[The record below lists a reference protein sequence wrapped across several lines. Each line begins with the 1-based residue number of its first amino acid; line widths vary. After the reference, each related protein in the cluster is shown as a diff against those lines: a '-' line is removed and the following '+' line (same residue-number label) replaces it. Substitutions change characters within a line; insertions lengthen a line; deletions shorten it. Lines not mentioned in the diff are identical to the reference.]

1 VSKENAMRVSTL
13 ILLLFVSFSLF
24 GQRAI
29 RQANRLITEKKYRS
43 AWEVL
48 DKADPKNEK
57 PALALAKTD
66 LLLKY
71 FINTVMH
78 QVFTLKD
85 LKSGEKVEDLRGKD
99 ENDNLIRFN
108 PEEVLDTLLKKHP
121 TEYALYA
128 GLGNYYYETFIIF
141 QENWIKK
148 PEELVNLITE
158 NYKQAAQHGLLTY
171 QVAYRIGFSQLF
183 LQRFAE
189 ARKSFDQAIQLN
201 PKYPDSYYSQAYTC
215 LQLNMNDSALANAN
229 KAYEL
234 FTDTFNRSDV
244 NLLRGLIYSS
254 LKDTTRALAEYRQA
268 ARMNPKSSSIW
279 QLLLKAVLRF
289 DTPDLHDVA
298 SAYFDIDPRAADTYS
313 QLINGYFQAQR
324 SKDILALLGE
334 KLVHYEKDPEV
345 VGNICFYR
353 AYIYVI
359 MEDKPKAKADILKA
373 KENFQK
379 VFPPEH
385 EMFGAIE
392 EALKELDKE

>member
-1 VSKENAMRVSTL
+1 VSKENAMRVYTL
-13 ILLLFVSFSLF
+13 ILLLFVSSTLF

-29 RQANRLITEKKYRS
+29 RQANKLIAAKKYRS

-57 PALALAKTD
+57 PVFALAKTE

-71 FINTVMH
+71 FVNTVMH

-85 LKSGEKVEDLRGKD
+85 LKANEKVDDLRGKD
-99 ENDNLIRFN
+99 ENGNLIHFN

-121 TEYALYA
+121 KEYTLYV
-128 GLGNYYYETFIIF
+128 GLGDYYYETFIIF

-148 PEELVNLITE
+148 PEVLVNLITE

-183 LQRFAE
+183 LQRFPE
-189 ARKSFDQAIQLN
+189 ARKSFDQAILLN

-215 LQLNMNDSALANAN
+215 LQLNMSDSALANAN

-254 LKDTTRALAEYRQA
+254 RKDTARSLGEYRQA
-268 ARMNPKSSSIW
+268 AKMNPKNGSIW

-324 SKDILALLGE
+324 SKDILTLLGE
-334 KLVHYEKDPEV
+334 KLVQYEKDPEV
-345 VGNICFYR
+345 LGNICFYR

-373 KENFQK
+373 KENFKK